1 MPPIPF
7 ANCNAAPI
15 SPARMSKKHEPG
27 LLLHWEPAVQ
37 TWRVDDCL
45 PDGCMPRSVSWP
57 RVFQRN
63 RKVSFLHGTLQWG
76 LLVVTCELRIALA
89 LLFLAH
95 SHIGGVAL
103 CSCSLKAGSPIFFFL
118 PFFKKF
124 FTYSSRCAI
133 PNDRWL
139 FVLAWNETNTRSR
152 LLYMLGCYGNK
163 HKMSTRSINVRARC

>member
-103 CSCSLKAGSPIFFFL
+103 CSCSLKAGSPIFFFFC
-118 PFFKKF
+118 PFLKSFSRIAAVVQSPTIDGF
-124 FTYSSRCAI
+124 SSLHGMKQTPDLVYYIC
-133 PNDRWL
+133 
-139 FVLAWNETNTRSR
+139 LAATETNTR
-152 LLYMLGCYGNK
+152 CQ
-163 HKMSTRSINVRARC
+163 HAV